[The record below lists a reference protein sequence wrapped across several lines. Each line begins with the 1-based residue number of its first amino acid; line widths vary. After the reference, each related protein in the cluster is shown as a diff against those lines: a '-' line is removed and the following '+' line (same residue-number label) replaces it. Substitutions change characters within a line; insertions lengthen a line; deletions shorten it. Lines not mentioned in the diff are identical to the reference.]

1 MYATVTRTTFM
12 GAYDFNGRS
21 CLSDTL
27 AKNEA
32 YLFVYIASFV
42 FSLLFLPKSC
52 IARTLMLL
60 QDYKLFG
67 SVPNC

>member
-21 CLSDTL
+21 CLSDTF

-52 IARTLMLL
+52 IART
-60 QDYKLFG
+60 
-67 SVPNC
+67 

>member
-12 GAYDFNGRS
+12 GAYHFNGRS
-21 CLSDTL
+21 CPSDTL

-42 FSLLFLPKSC
+42 ISVLFLRKSC
-52 IARTLMLL
+52 IAKT
-60 QDYKLFG
+60 
-67 SVPNC
+67 